1 VASDSLMTG
10 YWRLPELSAEALRDG
25 WLHTGDLGVWD
36 DEGYLYLVDRKK
48 EMIVSGSENVY
59 PREVENVLYAH
70 PDIAEVAVIGV
81 PDERWGESVL
91 AIVVP
96 KPGARLTGE
105 DVAAFCS
112 DRIASYKKPRR
123 VEFVSELPQNSI
135 GKIDKKKLREKYWSR
150 ETRNIG

>member
-1 VASDSLMTG
+1 MTG

-70 PDIAEVAVIGV
+70 PDIAELQSSAFPMNVGARAFLRSSFRNPARGS
-81 PDERWGESVL
+81 PAKTSRRFA
-91 AIVVP
+91 AIVSRATKNRAGSNSSANYRKIRSV
-96 KPGARLTGE
+96 RST
-105 DVAAFCS
+105 
-112 DRIASYKKPRR
+112 RR
-123 VEFVSELPQNSI
+123 SCAKILVS
-135 GKIDKKKLREKYWSR
+135 